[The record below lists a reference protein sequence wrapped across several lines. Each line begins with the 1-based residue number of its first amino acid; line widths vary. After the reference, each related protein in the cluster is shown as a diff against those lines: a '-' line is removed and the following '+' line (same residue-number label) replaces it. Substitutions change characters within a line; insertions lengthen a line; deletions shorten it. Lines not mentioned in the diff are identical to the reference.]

1 MENEKTGRRRAV
13 YVLLSILVA
22 AGIWLYADLTSGP
35 NGTPQTKTREF
46 LDIPIEYLYENNL
59 TDRGLMLVEDG
70 TDLTVDLTLKGTRWN
85 ICSLDR
91 SQVRVTASLMDITS
105 AGTQRV
111 NYNVSF
117 TNPKFRN
124 NANAIQ
130 RENASF
136 GMATVNIS
144 ELYSRTIA
152 VSCELVGGVA
162 DTYSAGQVELSHT
175 EVEVRGLQEDIN
187 PISYAKVT
195 LDIGANAV
203 ETVSR
208 DLELQYYD
216 ENGQLLDKSGIY
228 SSVEN
233 IRATL
238 PVFVTKELHL
248 AVDFIDAPGC
258 RARNTEYVIEPPT
271 IAVTGDATKLKGVDT
286 LKLNPAYNLLELGT
300 TASENYTTT
309 NYPIILPDGCT
320 NVSGVTR
327 AALRI
332 RFKDMTSAIIPTG
345 NISWLNLPEGKRVE
359 LLTDSLAVKVF
370 GTEADVSALTG
381 EDIAVTV
388 DLSDYSAASGTY
400 TVPAEVAVNK
410 GDIGISGLYQIQLT
424 IREGGE
430 EPPPEEGT
438 TPEDVEASAPVGDD
452 EEGGRHDADR
462 NG

>member
-1 MENEKTGRRRAV
+1 MENEKTGRRRII

-46 LDIPIEYLYENNL
+46 LEIPIEYLYESTL
-59 TDRGLMLVEDG
+59 TDRGLMLVENG
-70 TDLTVDLTLKGTRWN
+70 TDRTIDLTLEGTRWD

-91 SQVRVTASLMDITS
+91 SKIRVTASLFDITS
-105 AGTQRV
+105 AGEQRV
-111 NYNVSF
+111 NWNISF
-117 TNPKFRN
+117 TDSKFSPN
-124 NANAIQ
+124 NIGT
-130 RENASF
+130 EDASIR
-136 GMATVNIS
+136 MATVNIS
-144 ELYSRTIA
+144 ELYSRTVN
-152 VSCELVGGVA
+152 VSCELVGNVA
-162 DTYSAGQVELSHT
+162 ESYSAGQVELSHT
-175 EVEVRGLQEDIN
+175 EVEIRGLQEDID

-203 ETVSR
+203 ETVTR

-216 ENGQLLDKSGIY
+216 KDGRLLDKSGIY

-233 IRATL
+233 VRATL

-258 RARNTEYVIEPPT
+258 RARNTEYVIEPQT
-271 IAVTGDATKLKGVDT
+271 IAVTGDATKLKDVDT
-286 LKLNPAYNLLELGT
+286 LKLSPAYNLLELGT

-332 RFKDMTSAIIPTG
+332 RFKDMSSATISTK

-388 DLSDYSAASGTY
+388 DLGDYSAASGTY

-410 GDIGISGLYQIQLT
+410 GDVGISGLYQIQVT

-430 EPPPEEGT
+430 EPPPENEPE
-438 TPEDVEASAPVGDD
+438 PEDVEASAPIEEDD
-452 EEGGRHDADR
+452 QAGRTP
-462 NG
+462 

>member
-1 MENEKTGRRRAV
+1 MENEKTGRRRMI
-13 YVLLSILVA
+13 YLLLSILVA
-22 AGIWLYADLTSGP
+22 CGIWLYADLTTGP
-35 NGTPQTKTREF
+35 NGTPQTKNREF
-46 LDIPIEYLYENNL
+46 LDIPIEYLYESTL

-105 AGTQRV
+105 AGEQRV

-130 RENASF
+130 RENASI

-144 ELYSRTIA
+144 ELYSRTID
-152 VSCELVGGVA
+152 VSCELAGSVA
-162 DTYSAGQVELSHT
+162 DTYSAGQVQLSHT
-175 EVEVRGLQEDIN
+175 EVEVRGLQEDID

-195 LDIGANAV
+195 LDIGAGAV
-203 ETVSR
+203 ETVSK
-208 DLELQYYD
+208 DLEIQFYGK
-216 ENGQLLDKSGIY
+216 NGQLLDKSGIH

-238 PVFVTKELHL
+238 PVFVTKELQL
-248 AVDFIDAPGC
+248 VVNIIESPG
-258 RARNTEYVIEPPT
+258 RRRKNTDYRIEPQT
-271 IAVTGDATKLKGVDT
+271 IAVTGDATQLKDVDT
-286 LKLNPAYNLLELGT
+286 LLLESYDLAELGT
-300 TASENYTTT
+300 EASENYTTT
-309 NYPIILPDGCT
+309 NYPIILPEGCT

-332 RFKDMTSAIIPTG
+332 RFTDMTSATISTK

-388 DLSDYSAASGTY
+388 DLGDYSAASGTY
-400 TVPAEVAVNK
+400 SIPAEVTVNK
-410 GDIGISGLYQIQLT
+410 GDVGISGLYQIQVT
-424 IREGGE
+424 IREGAE
-430 EPPPEEGT
+430 EPPEDEPASA
-438 TPEDVEASAPVGDD
+438 PAEDVETDIPAAD
-452 EEGGRHDADR
+452 EETGRTP
-462 NG
+462 

>member
-1 MENEKTGRRRAV
+1 MEHEKTGRRRIV
-13 YVLLSILVA
+13 YVLLSVLVA

-35 NGTPQTKTREF
+35 NGTPQTKNREF
-46 LDIPIEYLYENNL
+46 LDIPIEYLYESTL
-59 TDRGLMLVEDG
+59 ADRGLMLVENG
-70 TDLTVDLTLKGTRWN
+70 TDRTIDLTLKGTRWD

-91 SQVRVTASLMDITS
+91 SKIRVTASLFDITS
-105 AGTQRV
+105 AGEQRV
-111 NYNVSF
+111 NWNISF
-117 TNPKFRN
+117 TDSKFSPSN
-124 NANAIQ
+124 IGT
-130 RENASF
+130 EDASIR
-136 GMATVNIS
+136 MATVNIS
-144 ELYSRTIA
+144 ELYSRTID

-162 DTYSAGQVELSHT
+162 DTYSAGQVELSLT

-216 ENGQLLDKSGIY
+216 KDGQLLDKSGIY
-228 SSVEN
+228 SSVETV
-233 IRATL
+233 RATL

-258 RARNTEYVIEPPT
+258 RARNTEYVIEPQT
-271 IAVTGDATKLKGVDT
+271 IAVTGDASKLKGVDT
-286 LKLNPAYNLLELGT
+286 LKLSPAYNLLELGT

-309 NYPIILPDGCT
+309 NYPIILPEGCT

-332 RFKDMTSAIIPTG
+332 RFKDMTSATISTG

-370 GTEADVSALTG
+370 GTEADVSALSG

-388 DLSDYSAASGTY
+388 DLGDYSAASGTY
-400 TVPAEVAVNK
+400 TIPAEVTVNK
-410 GDIGISGLYQIQLT
+410 GDVGISGLYQIQVT

-430 EPPPEEGT
+430 EPPPENEPG
-438 TPEDVEASAPVGDD
+438 PEDVEASAPIEEDD
-452 EEGGRHDADR
+452 QAGRTP
-462 NG
+462 

>member
-1 MENEKTGRRRAV
+1 MENEKIGRRRVV

-35 NGTPQTKTREF
+35 NGTPQTQTREF
-46 LDIPIEYLYENNL
+46 LEIPIEYLYESTL
-59 TDRGLMLVEDG
+59 TDRGLMLVDED
-70 TDLTVDLTLKGTRWN
+70 TDRTIDLELKGTRWL
-85 ICSLDR
+85 ISSLDR
-91 SQVRVTASLMDITS
+91 SHIRVTASLYDVTS
-105 AGTQRV
+105 AGVQRV
-111 NYNVSF
+111 NYVVSF
-117 TNPKFRN
+117 TDSRFGN
-124 NANAIQ
+124 NAIQ

-144 ELYSRTIA
+144 ELYSRTID

-216 ENGQLLDKSGIY
+216 ENGRILDKSGIY
-228 SSVEN
+228 SSVETV
-233 IRATL
+233 RATL
-238 PVFVTKELHL
+238 PVFVTKELSL
-248 AVDFIDAPGC
+248 FVNFTDGPGC
-258 RARNTEYVIEPPT
+258 RARNTEYFIEPST
-271 IAVTGDATKLKGVDT
+271 IAVSGDATKLKDVET
-286 LKLNPAYNLLELGT
+286 LELGEYDLRELGT

-309 NYPIILPDGCT
+309 NYLIILPDGCT

-332 RFKDMTSAIIPTG
+332 RFKDMSSATITTE

-370 GTEADVSALTG
+370 GTEADVAALTG

-388 DLSDYSAASGTY
+388 DLDDYSAASGTY
-400 TVPAEVAVNK
+400 TIPAEVTVNK
-410 GDIGISGLYQIQLT
+410 GDVGISGLYQIQVT

-430 EPPPEEGT
+430 EPPPPEEEAG
-438 TPEDVEASAPVGDD
+438 PEDVEAAAPAGEDAQT
-452 EEGGRHDADR
+452 GGTP
-462 NG
+462 

>member
-1 MENEKTGRRRAV
+1 METEKTGRRRII

-46 LDIPIEYLYENNL
+46 LEIPIEYLYESTL
-59 TDRGLMLVEDG
+59 TDRGLMLVENG
-70 TDLTVDLTLKGTRWN
+70 TDRTIDLTLEGTRWD

-91 SQVRVTASLMDITS
+91 SKIRVTASLFDITS
-105 AGTQRV
+105 AGEQRV
-111 NYNVSF
+111 NWNISF
-117 TNPKFRN
+117 TDSKFSPN
-124 NANAIQ
+124 NIGT
-130 RENASF
+130 EDASIR
-136 GMATVNIS
+136 MATVNIS
-144 ELYSRTIA
+144 ELYSRTVN
-152 VSCELVGGVA
+152 VSCELVGNVA
-162 DTYSAGQVELSHT
+162 ESYSAGQVELSHT
-175 EVEVRGLQEDIN
+175 EVEIRGLQEDID

-195 LDIGANAV
+195 LDIGTSAV
-203 ETVSR
+203 ETVSK

-216 ENGQLLDKSGIY
+216 KNGQLLDKSGIY

-233 IRATL
+233 VRATL

-258 RARNTEYVIEPPT
+258 RARNTEYVIEPQT
-271 IAVTGDATKLKGVDT
+271 IAVTGDATKLKDVDT
-286 LKLNPAYNLLELGT
+286 LKLSPAYNLLELGT

-320 NVSGVTR
+320 NVSGVTW

-332 RFKDMTSAIIPTG
+332 RFKDMTSATISTG

-388 DLSDYSAASGTY
+388 DLGDYSAASGTY
-400 TVPAEVAVNK
+400 TIPAEVTVNK
-410 GDIGISGLYQIQLT
+410 GDVGISGLYQIQVT

-430 EPPPEEGT
+430 EPPTENEPG
-438 TPEDVEASAPVGDD
+438 PEDVEASAPIEEDD
-452 EEGGRHDADR
+452 QAGRTP
-462 NG
+462 

>member
-1 MENEKTGRRRAV
+1 MENEKIGRRRVV

-35 NGTPQTKTREF
+35 NGTPQTQTREF
-46 LDIPIEYLYENNL
+46 LEIPIEYLYESTL
-59 TDRGLMLVEDG
+59 TDRGLMLVDED
-70 TDLTVDLTLKGTRWN
+70 TDRTIDLELKGTRWL
-85 ICSLDR
+85 ISSLDR
-91 SQVRVTASLMDITS
+91 SHIRVTASLYDVTS
-105 AGTQRV
+105 AGVQRV
-111 NYNVSF
+111 NYVVSF
-117 TNPKFRN
+117 TDSRFGN
-124 NANAIQ
+124 NAIQ

-144 ELYSRTIA
+144 ELYSRTID

-216 ENGQLLDKSGIY
+216 ENGRILDKSGIY
-228 SSVEN
+228 SSVE
-233 IRATL
+233 T
-238 PVFVTKELHL
+238 
-248 AVDFIDAPGC
+248 
-258 RARNTEYVIEPPT
+258 IEPQT
-271 IAVTGDATKLKGVDT
+271 IAVTGDATRLKDVET
-286 LKLNPAYNLLELGT
+286 LKLSPAYNLLELGT

-332 RFKDMTSAIIPTG
+332 RFKDMSSATITTE

-370 GTEADVSALTG
+370 GTEADVAALTG

-388 DLSDYSAASGTY
+388 DLDDYSAASGTY
-400 TVPAEVAVNK
+400 TIPAEVTVNK
-410 GDIGISGLYQIQLT
+410 GDVGISGLYQIQVT

-430 EPPPEEGT
+430 EPPPEEEAG
-438 TPEDVEASAPVGDD
+438 PEDVEAAAPAGEDAQT
-452 EEGGRHDADR
+452 GGTP
-462 NG
+462 

>member
-1 MENEKTGRRRAV
+1 MEKEKTGRRRVV

-46 LDIPIEYLYENNL
+46 LDIPIEYLYENTL
-59 TDRGLMLVEDG
+59 TDRGLMLVENG
-70 TDLTVDLTLKGTRWN
+70 TDRTIDLTLEGTRWD

-91 SQVRVTASLMDITS
+91 SKIRVTASLFDITS
-105 AGTQRV
+105 AGEQRV
-111 NYNVSF
+111 NWNISF
-117 TNPKFRN
+117 TDSKFSPSN
-124 NANAIQ
+124 IGT
-130 RENASF
+130 EDASIR
-136 GMATVNIS
+136 MATVNIS
-144 ELYSRTIA
+144 ELYSRTID

-187 PISYAKVT
+187 PISYAKAT

-203 ETVSR
+203 ETVTR

-216 ENGQLLDKSGIY
+216 KDGRLLDKSGIY

-233 IRATL
+233 VRATL

-258 RARNTEYVIEPPT
+258 RARNTEYVIEPQT

-286 LKLNPAYNLLELGT
+286 LKLSPAYNLLELGT

-309 NYPIILPDGCT
+309 NYPIILPEGCT

-332 RFKDMTSAIIPTG
+332 RFKDMTSATISTE

-370 GTEADVSALTG
+370 GTEADVSVLTG
-381 EDIAVTV
+381 EDVAVTV
-388 DLSDYSAASGTY
+388 DLGDYSAASGTY
-400 TVPAEVAVNK
+400 TVPAEVTVNK

-430 EPPPEEGT
+430 EPPPEEETG
-438 TPEDVEASAPVGDD
+438 PEDVEASAPAG
-452 EEGGRHDADR
+452 EETQTGGTP
-462 NG
+462 

>member
-1 MENEKTGRRRAV
+1 MENEKIGRRRVV

-35 NGTPQTKTREF
+35 NGTPQTQTREF
-46 LDIPIEYLYENNL
+46 LEIPIEYLYESTL
-59 TDRGLMLVEDG
+59 TDRGLMLVDED
-70 TDLTVDLTLKGTRWN
+70 TDRTIDLELKGTRWL
-85 ICSLDR
+85 ISSLDR
-91 SQVRVTASLMDITS
+91 SHIRVTASLYDVTS
-105 AGTQRV
+105 AGVQRV
-111 NYNVSF
+111 NYVVSF
-117 TNPKFRN
+117 TDSRFGN
-124 NANAIQ
+124 NAIQ

-144 ELYSRTIA
+144 ELYSRTID

-216 ENGQLLDKSGIY
+216 ENGRILDKSGIY
-228 SSVEN
+228 SSVETVL
-233 IRATL
+233 ATL
-238 PVFVTKELHL
+238 PVFVTKELSL
-248 AVDFIDAPGC
+248 FVNFTDGPGC
-258 RARNTEYVIEPPT
+258 RARNTEYFIEPAT
-271 IAVTGDATKLKGVDT
+271 IAVSGDATKLKDVET
-286 LKLNPAYNLLELGT
+286 LELGKYDLRELGT

-309 NYPIILPDGCT
+309 NYLIILPDGCT

-332 RFKDMTSAIIPTG
+332 RFKDMTSATISTE

-370 GTEADVSALTG
+370 GTEADVAALTG

-388 DLSDYSAASGTY
+388 DLDDYSAASGTY
-400 TVPAEVAVNK
+400 TIPAEVTVNK
-410 GDIGISGLYQIQLT
+410 GDVGISGLYQIQVT

-430 EPPPEEGT
+430 EPPPEEEAG
-438 TPEDVEASAPVGDD
+438 PEDVEAAAPAGEDAQT
-452 EEGGRHDADR
+452 GGTP
-462 NG
+462 

>member
-1 MENEKTGRRRAV
+1 MENEKIGRRRVV

-35 NGTPQTKTREF
+35 NGTPQTQTREF
-46 LDIPIEYLYENNL
+46 LEIPIEYLYESTL
-59 TDRGLMLVEDG
+59 TDRGLMLVDED
-70 TDLTVDLTLKGTRWN
+70 TDRTIDLELKGTRWL
-85 ICSLDR
+85 ISSLDR
-91 SQVRVTASLMDITS
+91 SHIRVTASLYDVTS
-105 AGTQRV
+105 AGVQRV
-111 NYNVSF
+111 NYVVSF
-117 TNPKFRN
+117 TDSRFGN
-124 NANAIQ
+124 NAIQ

-144 ELYSRTIA
+144 ELYSRTID

-216 ENGQLLDKSGIY
+216 ENGRILDKSGIY
-228 SSVEN
+228 SSVETVQ
-233 IRATL
+233 ATL
-238 PVFVTKELHL
+238 PVFVTKELSL
-248 AVDFIDAPGC
+248 FVNFTDGPGC
-258 RARNTEYVIEPPT
+258 RARNTEYFIEPAT
-271 IAVTGDATKLKGVDT
+271 IAVSGDATKLKDVET
-286 LKLNPAYNLLELGT
+286 LELGKYDLRELGT

-309 NYPIILPDGCT
+309 NYLIILPDGCT

-332 RFKDMTSAIIPTG
+332 RFKDMSSATISTE

-370 GTEADVSALTG
+370 GTEADVAALTG

-388 DLSDYSAASGTY
+388 DLDDYSAASGTY
-400 TVPAEVAVNK
+400 TIPAEVTVNK
-410 GDIGISGLYQIQLT
+410 GDVGISGLYQIQVT

-430 EPPPEEGT
+430 EPPPPEEEAG
-438 TPEDVEASAPVGDD
+438 PEDVEAAAPAGEDAQT
-452 EEGGRHDADR
+452 GGTP
-462 NG
+462 

>member
-1 MENEKTGRRRAV
+1 MENEKIGRRRVV
-13 YVLLSILVA
+13 YLLLSILVA

-35 NGTPQTKTREF
+35 NGTPQTQTREF
-46 LDIPIEYLYENNL
+46 LEIPIEYLYESTL
-59 TDRGLMLVEDG
+59 TDRGLMLVDED
-70 TDLTVDLTLKGTRWN
+70 TDRTIDLELKGTRWL
-85 ICSLDR
+85 ISSLDR
-91 SQVRVTASLMDITS
+91 SHIRVTASLYDVTS
-105 AGTQRV
+105 AGVQRV
-111 NYNVSF
+111 NYVVSF
-117 TNPKFRN
+117 TDSRFGN
-124 NANAIQ
+124 NAIQ

-144 ELYSRTIA
+144 ELYSRTID

-216 ENGQLLDKSGIY
+216 ENGRILDKSGIY
-228 SSVEN
+228 SSVETVQ
-233 IRATL
+233 ATL
-238 PVFVTKELHL
+238 PVFVTKELSL
-248 AVDFIDAPGC
+248 FVNFTDGPGC
-258 RARNTEYVIEPPT
+258 RARNTEYFIEPAT
-271 IAVTGDATKLKGVDT
+271 IAVSGDATKLKDVET
-286 LKLNPAYNLLELGT
+286 LELGKYDLRELGT

-309 NYPIILPDGCT
+309 NYLIILPDGCT

-332 RFKDMTSAIIPTG
+332 RFKDMTSATISTE

-370 GTEADVSALTG
+370 GTEADVAALTG

-388 DLSDYSAASGTY
+388 DLDDYSAASGTY
-400 TVPAEVAVNK
+400 TIPAEVTVNK
-410 GDIGISGLYQIQLT
+410 GDVGISGLYQIQVT

-430 EPPPEEGT
+430 EPPPPEEEAG
-438 TPEDVEASAPVGDD
+438 PEDVEAAAPAGEDAQT
-452 EEGGRHDADR
+452 GGTP
-462 NG
+462 